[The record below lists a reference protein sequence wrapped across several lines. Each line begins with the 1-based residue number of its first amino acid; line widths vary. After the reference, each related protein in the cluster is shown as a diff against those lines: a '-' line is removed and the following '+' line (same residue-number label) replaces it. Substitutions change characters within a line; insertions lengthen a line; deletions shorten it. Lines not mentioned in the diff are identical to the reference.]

1 MDKILF
7 EIKITNSCEE
17 IKRLEILNDIL
28 KNVGADASFEK
39 EQSGENFLKI
49 RYDKETI
56 RKIKSRKAGAKFY
69 NMIEIFEE
77 MPIDEEEKRRLIKSC
92 EEEIMYVLTNKEKF
106 WGATAILRTE
116 ILEEIGKKLK
126 QNFYII
132 PSSIDE
138 VLIVPSY
145 ADIDREMMDTMI
157 QEVNET
163 QVSKEERLSDHA
175 YYYSIEERKI
185 FL

>member
-1 MDKILF
+1 
-7 EIKITNSCEE
+7 
-17 IKRLEILNDIL
+17 
-28 KNVGADASFEK
+28 
-39 EQSGENFLKI
+39 
-49 RYDKETI
+49 
-56 RKIKSRKAGAKFY
+56 
-69 NMIEIFEE
+69 
-77 MPIDEEEKRRLIKSC
+77 
-92 EEEIMYVLTNKEKF
+92 MYVLTNKEKF
-106 WGATAILRTE
+106 WGATAILRIE

-145 ADIDREMMDTMI
+145 ADIDREMMDIMI

-175 YYYSIEERKI
+175 YYYSIEEGKI

>member
-1 MDKILF
+1 M
-7 EIKITNSCEE
+7 
-17 IKRLEILNDIL
+17 
-28 KNVGADASFEK
+28 
-39 EQSGENFLKI
+39 
-49 RYDKETI
+49 
-56 RKIKSRKAGAKFY
+56 
-69 NMIEIFEE
+69 
-77 MPIDEEEKRRLIKSC
+77 
-92 EEEIMYVLTNKEKF
+92 
-106 WGATAILRTE
+106 
-116 ILEEIGKKLK
+116 
-126 QNFYII
+126 NFYII

-138 VLIVPSY
+138 GLIVPSY

>member
-1 MDKILF
+1 M
-7 EIKITNSCEE
+7 EIK
-17 IKRLEILNDIL
+17 
-28 KNVGADASFEK
+28 FE
-39 EQSGENFLKI
+39 
-49 RYDKETI
+49 Y
-56 RKIKSRKAGAKFY
+56 KFY

-92 EEEIMYVLTNKEKF
+92 EEEIMYVLQTKKVF
-106 WGATAILRTE
+106 RGATAILRTRNFRRDWQKIKTNF
-116 ILEEIGKKLK
+116 ILS
-126 QNFYII
+126 
-132 PSSIDE
+132 SSIDE